1 MAITPTTATTE
12 NTPERMSSGFQR
24 TVIGL
29 YSFGSRCRAA
39 RHGRLRAAGP
49 SGPSGVPSI
58 RGVENRQEILG
69 NDHGNHVRKV
79 RERPGTGGSAQASE
93 RRCEWEGATP
103 FALIPRRGRIP
114 LPLNPRI
121 RAPHTI
127 RYSPPGHQAQYS
139 RDAREAREFT
149 SHRERIDPGAA
160 RTTTQAPCARESCL
174 PFSDKLGTPWLFEN
188 GGSVA
193 DKMRPIEFQRSLVLC
208 RFIFL
213 KSMPRT
219 ELVTAFPARQGVN
232 MLRKAT
238 FK

>member
-1 MAITPTTATTE
+1 SKRPAAVAVRACFRTPCADLGTRDQPMAITPTTATTE

-29 YSFGSRCRAA
+29 YSFGSSCRAA
-39 RHGRLRAAGP
+39 RHGRRCAEGP
-49 SGPSGVPSI
+49 SGPSGGPSI

-69 NDHGNHVRKV
+69 NDRGNHVQKV
-79 RERPGTGGSAQASE
+79 RERPGPGSSAQASE

-139 RDAREAREFT
+139 R
-149 SHRERIDPGAA
+149 
-160 RTTTQAPCARESCL
+160 RTKETFL
-174 PFSDKLGTPWLFEN
+174 I
-188 GGSVA
+188 VA
-193 DKMRPIEFQRSLVLC
+193 TRCPVC
-208 RFIFL
+208 
-213 KSMPRT
+213 
-219 ELVTAFPARQGVN
+219 
-232 MLRKAT
+232 
-238 FK
+238 

>member
-29 YSFGSRCRAA
+29 YSFGSRCRAV

-139 RDAREAREFT
+139 RRTRRRTKQTFL
-149 SHRERIDPGAA
+149 IVAA
-160 RTTTQAPCARESCL
+160 RCPVCGEPVCL
-174 PFSDKLGTPWLFEN
+174 G
-188 GGSVA
+188 
-193 DKMRPIEFQRSLVLC
+193 RS
-208 RFIFL
+208 
-213 KSMPRT
+213 T
-219 ELVTAFPARQGVN
+219 YQYN
-232 MLRKAT
+232 
-238 FK
+238 

>member
-29 YSFGSRCRAA
+29 YSFGSSCRAV
-39 RHGRLRAAGP
+39 RHGRLRAEGP
-49 SGPSGVPSI
+49 SGPSGGPSI

-79 RERPGTGGSAQASE
+79 RERPGTGSSAQASE

-160 RTTTQAPCARESCL
+160 RTTTQAPSLANRACL
-174 PFSDKLGTPWLFEN
+174 FPTSSVPHGFSRTG
-188 GGSVA
+188 V
-193 DKMRPIEFQRSLVLC
+193 RSPT
-208 RFIFL
+208 R
-213 KSMPRT
+213 
-219 ELVTAFPARQGVN
+219 
-232 MLRKAT
+232 
-238 FK
+238 

>member
-1 MAITPTTATTE
+1 

-139 RDAREAREFT
+139 RRTKQTFLIPTKSTASGRVTRRASSDPACFLRENVLGLASREFSPGKPLPST
-149 SHRERIDPGAA
+149 AERPVSRRLQRPQRG
-160 RTTTQAPCARESCL
+160 L
-174 PFSDKLGTPWLFEN
+174 PHVDGPLGGP
-188 GGSVA
+188 S
-193 DKMRPIEFQRSLVLC
+193 
-208 RFIFL
+208 
-213 KSMPRT
+213 
-219 ELVTAFPARQGVN
+219 
-232 MLRKAT
+232 
-238 FK
+238 